1 MARARRRRLSSRSA
15 AGVDDDPDVQR
26 TETMSS
32 LRLPRWLG
40 KLHTYAIIAGCLAL
54 LILFRS
60 FHTEVQEGNRDT
72 FEDDLF
78 IEPQQFGDHVQN
90 EVVVREELD
99 EPPEESASNINP
111 YVHPYVI
118 DASNICRGF
127 EAAPRRLI
135 FVASTPSHREE
146 RNAIRDTWGLPSY
159 AGHRSSKV
167 LFLLG
172 LSAHDVEIKAESQVN
187 GDIVQGSFTDSYD
200 NLTLKSVMMLHWT
213 RSFCPNVE
221 HVMKTDDD
229 VYVNLDNLVHHLE
242 HEMAEQKRWIQG
254 CIKRHAGTP
263 LRSAGAGQPVRP
275 VDVQTLPK
283 AHPDF
288 VAGAGYVISGD
299 LVEDLLVVS
308 ARVKWVPLEDVFVTG
323 RCAAAAGVK
332 PETDDRFSCGRQ
344 VKDPCEMSHAFTG
357 HGMTPDLMRRTWD
370 AMLSGCS

>member
-1 MARARRRRLSSRSA
+1 ML
-15 AGVDDDPDVQR
+15 R
-26 TETMSS
+26 TQTMSP

-40 KLHTYAIIAGCLAL
+40 KLHTYAILAGCLAL
-54 LILFRS
+54 FILFRS
-60 FHTEVQEGNRDT
+60 FHTEVQEDDKDI
-72 FEDDLF
+72 FDDDLF
-78 IEPQQFGDHVQN
+78 IAPQQFDNHLQN
-90 EVVVREELD
+90 EVLSRDDLD
-99 EPPEESASNINP
+99 ELPEESVGNDNP

-118 DASNICRGF
+118 DASHVCRGF

-135 FVASTPSHREE
+135 FVASAPSHREA

-159 AGHRSSKV
+159 VAHRNSKV
-167 LFLLG
+167 MFLLG
-172 LSAHDVEIKAESQVN
+172 RSAHDMEVKAESQVN

-242 HEMAEQKRWIQG
+242 HEMANQRRWIQG
-254 CIKRHAGTP
+254 CIKRHAGAP
-263 LRSAGAGQPVRP
+263 LRSAGAGQPVSP
-275 VDVQTLPK
+275 VDVRTLPK

-332 PETDDRFSCGRQ
+332 PETDDRFSCGQQ
-344 VKDPCEMSHAFTG
+344 VKDPCKMAYAFTG
-357 HGMTPDLMRRTWD
+357 HGMTSDLMRRTWD

>member
-135 FVASTPSHREE
+135 FVASAPSHREE

-323 RCAAAAGVK
+323 RCAAAVGVK

>member
-1 MARARRRRLSSRSA
+1 ML
-15 AGVDDDPDVQR
+15 R
-26 TETMSS
+26 TQTMSS

-40 KLHTYAIIAGCLAL
+40 KLHTYAILAGCLAL
-54 LILFRS
+54 FILFRS
-60 FHTEVQEGNRDT
+60 FHTEVQEDDKDI
-72 FEDDLF
+72 FDDDLF
-78 IEPQQFGDHVQN
+78 IAPQQFDNHLQN
-90 EVVVREELD
+90 EVLSRDDLD
-99 EPPEESASNINP
+99 ELPEESVGNDNP

-118 DASNICRGF
+118 DASHVCRGF

-135 FVASTPSHREE
+135 FVASAPSHREA

-159 AGHRSSKV
+159 VAHRNSKV
-167 LFLLG
+167 MFLLG
-172 LSAHDVEIKAESQVN
+172 RSAHDMEVKAESQVN

-213 RSFCPNVE
+213 RSFCPNVQ

-242 HEMAEQKRWIQG
+242 HEMADQRRWIQG
-254 CIKRHAGTP
+254 CIKRHAGAP
-263 LRSAGAGQPVRP
+263 LRSAGAGQPVSP
-275 VDVQTLPK
+275 VDVRTLPK

-332 PETDDRFSCGRQ
+332 PETDDRFSCGQQ
-344 VKDPCEMSHAFTG
+344 VKDPCKMAYAFTG
-357 HGMTPDLMRRTWD
+357 HGMTSDLMRRTWD